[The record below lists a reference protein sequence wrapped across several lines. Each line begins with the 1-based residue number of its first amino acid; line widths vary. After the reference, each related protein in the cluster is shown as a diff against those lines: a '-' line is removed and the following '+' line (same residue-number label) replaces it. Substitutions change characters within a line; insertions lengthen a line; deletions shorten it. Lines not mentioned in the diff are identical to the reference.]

1 MSNNSEVSS
10 NDFPSFNE
18 VKTLIKVSFNFNLLL
33 KSGSFS
39 SSEFSASFS
48 FLSGF
53 FSITLFSLFFFSVIL
68 EVLMI
73 FALSSVLLVF
83 FDALVIL
90 KLFTLMKG
98 DSPSLSNSMLDKT
111 FLRLSI
117 SSLPSKPPK
126 IIK

>member
-1 MSNNSEVSS
+1 
-10 NDFPSFNE
+10 
-18 VKTLIKVSFNFNLLL
+18 
-33 KSGSFS
+33 
-39 SSEFSASFS
+39 
-48 FLSGF
+48 
-53 FSITLFSLFFFSVIL
+53 
-68 EVLMI
+68 MI

-117 SSLPSKPPK
+117 SSLPYKPPK

>member
-1 MSNNSEVSS
+1 ML
-10 NDFPSFNE
+10 F
-18 VKTLIKVSFNFNLLL
+18 TLS
-33 KSGSFS
+33 
-39 SSEFSASFS
+39 
-48 FLSGF
+48 
-53 FSITLFSLFFFSVIL
+53 
-68 EVLMI
+68 
-73 FALSSVLLVF
+73 FALSVVF
-83 FDALVIL
+83 EILSIL